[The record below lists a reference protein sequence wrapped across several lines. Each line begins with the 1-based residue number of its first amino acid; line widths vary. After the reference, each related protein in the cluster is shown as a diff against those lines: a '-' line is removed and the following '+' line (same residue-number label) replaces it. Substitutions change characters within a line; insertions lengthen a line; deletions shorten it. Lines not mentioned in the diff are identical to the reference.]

1 MEDVRK
7 IRKKIGVEMDIEEVR
22 KIRKGRKKR
31 GSKET
36 AKRNRN
42 LDRRGH
48 DVQRKK
54 Y

>member
-1 MEDVRK
+1 MENVRK
-7 IRKKIGVEMDIEEVR
+7 IRKKIGVEMDIEEVK
-22 KIRKGRKKR
+22 KIKKGREER

-48 DVQRKK
+48 DIQRKE